1 MSAHR
6 GKSILAAAAWKDLNA
21 KSSSYQ
27 AAILRGDDK
36 AANALRQEAHDLL
49 DIHLDLS
56 GEVAK
61 AALDILKD

>member
-1 MSAHR
+1 MSDQRA
-6 GKSILAAAAWKDLNA
+6 KAVLAAAAWKDLNA

-36 AANALRQEAHDLL
+36 AAQAIRREAHDML
-49 DIHLDLS
+49 DTYMDLN

-61 AALDILKD
+61 AALDLLNS